1 MHRMPHPELYK
12 EGLKNNVVCIFMYF
26 FYSRWQSPLRAPKS
40 VHLLMPLPEVKFP
53 LGKGMT
59 LRKNL
64 YKQLLKV
71 MASMIYGT

>member
-1 MHRMPHPELYK
+1 MHRMLHPECYK
-12 EGLKNNVVCIFMYF
+12 EDMKNNIVCIFMYF
-26 FYSRWQSPLRAPKS
+26 FYWRWRSPLRAPKS
-40 VHLLMPLPEVKFP
+40 VHLLMPLPEVKFA

-71 MASMIYGT
+71 MASMIYGM